1 MPTSPFLE
9 GLNGRVRIPA
19 PAATRSSRVFD
30 GLRARVFFFVGL
42 TLDARRAIAP
52 PRPPFF
58 WFFGLWPTGGL
69 LLRFLVLVGI
79 GFLSVA
85 CGC

>member
-9 GLNGRVRIPA
+9 GLNGRVRITA

-58 WFFGLWPTGGL
+58 WFFGLWPTGGR